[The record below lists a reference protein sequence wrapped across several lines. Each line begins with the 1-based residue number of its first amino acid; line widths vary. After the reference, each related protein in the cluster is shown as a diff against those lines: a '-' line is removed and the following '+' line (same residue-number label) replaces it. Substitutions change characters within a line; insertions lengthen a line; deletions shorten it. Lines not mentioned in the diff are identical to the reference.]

1 MSLLSVLA
9 IIALAGYGTYRIYG
23 NEKIRDA
30 EREAVAMGSAIFAH
44 ERSLLSGMGSDGREV
59 VRVRREDFT
68 TLDARMRDYLSP
80 FDIFKIKVYS
90 RDRTVVYST
99 DRTIVGK
106 VDSGNVLLNRV
117 LQSGEVSSR
126 LRTKDLVTDLAGE
139 TRFDVEMVETYLPIV
154 SGTAVI
160 GSFEIY
166 QDVTPAR
173 ERASKVLASSGVVLF
188 VVLAAVFGGL
198 FALMWRG
205 ASWLGQAQNEL
216 RALAT
221 VDTLT
226 GIFNRRYLMG
236 RIEQEYARMLRERE
250 KAVRHDCLSFIMIDI
265 DHFKTVNDTYGHIVG
280 DEVLREVSARLTS
293 VLRRY
298 DVIGRY
304 GGEEFLATLPHTDL
318 DEARRVAE
326 RMHEVVRSRP
336 IAANGIDVRVTV
348 SVGVARSEDGEQN
361 MLPALHRV
369 DENLYRAKSGGRDR
383 VCA

>member
-1 MSLLSVLA
+1 M
-9 IIALAGYGTYRIYG
+9 
-23 NEKIRDA
+23 
-30 EREAVAMGSAIFAH
+30 
-44 ERSLLSGMGSDGREV
+44 
-59 VRVRREDFT
+59 
-68 TLDARMRDYLSP
+68 
-80 FDIFKIKVYS
+80 
-90 RDRTVVYST
+90 
-99 DRTIVGK
+99 
-106 VDSGNVLLNRV
+106 
-117 LQSGEVSSR
+117 
-126 LRTKDLVTDLAGE
+126 
-139 TRFDVEMVETYLPIV
+139 
-154 SGTAVI
+154 
-160 GSFEIY
+160 
-166 QDVTPAR
+166 
-173 ERASKVLASSGVVLF
+173 LASSGVVLF

-265 DHFKTVNDTYGHIVG
+265 DHFKTVNDIYGHLVR

-318 DEARRVAE
+318 EEARRVAE
-326 RMHEVVRSRP
+326 CMHEVVRSRP